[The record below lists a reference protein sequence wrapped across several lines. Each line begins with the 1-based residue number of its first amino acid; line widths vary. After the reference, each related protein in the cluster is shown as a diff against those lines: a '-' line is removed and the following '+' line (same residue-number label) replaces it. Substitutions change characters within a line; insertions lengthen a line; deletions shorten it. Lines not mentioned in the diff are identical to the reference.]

1 MKDENSKITELALAV
16 LDARDYAIGAAAE
29 LGELRFRHEQARQE
43 IDSLI
48 HQLNIVHGSRTWKL
62 GELVLKPLRAVQKV
76 LRLIKG

>member
-1 MKDENSKITELALAV
+1 MEAENSQITELALAV

>member
-1 MKDENSKITELALAV
+1 MEDKNSQVRELALAV

-48 HQLNIVHGSRTWKL
+48 HQLNLVHGSRTWRV
-62 GELVLKPLRAVQKV
+62 GAFILKPLRVVRKV

>member
-1 MKDENSKITELALAV
+1 MEAENSQITELALAV

-29 LGELRFRHEQARQE
+29 LGELRYRHEQARQE

-48 HQLNIVHGSRTWKL
+48 HQLNIIHGSHTWKIGRL
-62 GELVLKPLRAVQKV
+62 ILKPLRAAKKV

>member
-1 MKDENSKITELALAV
+1 MEAENSQITELALAV

-29 LGELRFRHEQARQE
+29 LGELRYRHEQARQE

-48 HQLNIVHGSRTWKL
+48 HQLNIIHGSRTWKV
-62 GELVLKPLRAVQKV
+62 GELVLKPLRIVQKV

>member
-1 MKDENSKITELALAV
+1 MEAENSQITELALAV

-48 HQLNIVHGSRTWKL
+48 HQLNIIHGSRTWKV
-62 GELVLKPLRAVQKV
+62 GELVLKPLRLVQKV

>member
-1 MKDENSKITELALAV
+1 MDDENSKITELALAV

-62 GELVLKPLRAVQKV
+62 GELVLKPLRGVQKV

>member
-1 MKDENSKITELALAV
+1 MEAENSQITELALAV

-29 LGELRFRHEQARQE
+29 LGELRYRHEQARQE

-48 HQLNIVHGSRTWKL
+48 HQLNIIHGSSTWKV
-62 GELVLKPLRAVQKV
+62 GELVLKPLRLVQKV

>member
-1 MKDENSKITELALAV
+1 MEDENSKITELALAV

-29 LGELRFRHEQARQE
+29 LGELRFRHEQARRE

-48 HQLNIVHGSRTWKL
+48 HQLNIIHGSRTWRM
-62 GELVLKPLRAVQKV
+62 GELVLKPLRVVQRV

>member
-1 MKDENSKITELALAV
+1 MEAENSQITELALAV

-48 HQLNIVHGSRTWKL
+48 HQLNIVHGSRTWKARRTCL
-62 GELVLKPLRAVQKV
+62 EATSCRS
-76 LRLIKG
+76 KGTQTH